1 MERQDD
7 LFFFFFLILP
17 GLVVKEHPLD
27 SHLHVV
33 IQALNWA
40 RHWHVN
46 RDFLEDSNWDWVDET
61 IFVENYF
68 VERCREL
75 TVDNT
80 NNLVLDLTDDLGF
93 EHPLDN
99 FGKLCKEWPADMD
112 VAMVFVYYKLGV
124 NCRYGV

>member
-1 MERQDD
+1 
-7 LFFFFFLILP
+7 
-17 GLVVKEHPLD
+17 
-27 SHLHVV
+27 
-33 IQALNWA
+33 
-40 RHWHVN
+40 
-46 RDFLEDSNWDWVDET
+46 LEDSNWDWVDET

-99 FGKLCKEWPADMD
+99 FGKLCKE
-112 VAMVFVYYKLGV
+112 
-124 NCRYGV
+124 